1 MSIEVHAINFHSQDC
16 SSSSC
21 LTAFKN
27 IALMYELSVGIKNKE
42 SREQMAFA
50 IVINEKG
57 GQPRRQEFLKG
68 EITIG
73 RVQGND
79 IVLPKQNVSKRHSRV
94 VLKNGKFVITDL
106 KSTNGTY
113 VNGRKITTPMVIKET
128 DKIYIGDFVL
138 SAELSDG
145 SAEGAS
151 SPGLAPPPPPP
162 ANSLAGS
169 RPAFPGN
176 MPSKTIAS
184 GVSPFQD
191 PPGAP
196 ANAAPPVPS
205 LGAHTPPPPPNQ
217 PAPPASVS
225 QSPFGSANDAVAP
238 SQAQSNGLPTGNLS
252 MGGASPSPF
261 AAQREE
267 TPEPVPVQQASAP
280 SIQKTPPTPSPSPA
294 SPFGSTPEVNTPEPV
309 RPAASMSG
317 VQQVASQSAPS
328 ISPASVEV
336 DASVFDGESDNA
348 QLVKIHQAL
357 NDGLAQR
364 QLTAPTRYRPGQ
376 SLNPSLIDAA
386 HDILKGFTQEHSED
400 GIALIM
406 NEAFGVGALQ
416 PLIEDESVKEIY
428 LNGAHQLVYMQQ
440 SYPTAHVSSPF
451 TSTEQAT
458 RAAMRILNGLGREG
472 QTCAEGRLGPFR
484 TFVDLEGAEGPYVCL
499 QRVRQPHQ
507 LSGLVGV
514 GQIDQ
519 QLAQSISDVIGRGGK
534 LVIAGA
540 STASQSLFTSAIAQE
555 LFQSKRTVLVGVHQH
570 LGSNPSWLTTEGSDE
585 ALDGVARLNPEAIII
600 SDQPALSGNKML
612 ETLSSASAGILTLT
626 ARDVNSA
633 FAKLR
638 RRAGDDTLAVE
649 ATDAVIFVQSQGDEV
664 QVTDV
669 YHVGQGQL
677 VFSQGAWSGHLA

>member
-1 MSIEVHAINFHSQDC
+1 
-16 SSSSC
+16 
-21 LTAFKN
+21 
-27 IALMYELSVGIKNKE
+27 
-42 SREQMAFA
+42 MAFA

-145 SAEGAS
+145 SAESAS
-151 SPGLAPPPPPP
+151 SPGIAPPPPPP
-162 ANSLAGS
+162 TNSLAGS

-196 ANAAPPVPS
+196 AQAGPPVPS
-205 LGAHTPPPPPNQ
+205 LGVQTPPPPPSPTPAPAASSPFGANSDAAGSGAVGQ
-217 PAPPASVS
+217 AQPSGLGAGSASIGGAPPSPFAAKRDETPEPPKPAQPAQPVVSPSVPAPPASS
-225 QSPFGSANDAVAP
+225 VAP
-238 SQAQSNGLPTGNLS
+238 S
-252 MGGASPSPF
+252 
-261 AAQREE
+261 
-267 TPEPVPVQQASAP
+267 
-280 SIQKTPPTPSPSPA
+280 
-294 SPFGSTPEVNTPEPV
+294 SPFGSTPVPQTAEPV
-309 RPAASMSG
+309 RPMLALSG
-317 VQQVASQSAPS
+317 AQSVSGLNVPS
-328 ISPASVEV
+328 ISPASVEL

-357 NDGLAQR
+357 NDGLTQR
-364 QLTAPTRYRPGQ
+364 QLKAPTRYRPGQ
-376 SLNPSLIDAA
+376 SLNPSLVTAA
-386 HDILKGFTQEHSED
+386 QEILQEFTQEHSED

-428 LNGAHQLVYMQQ
+428 LNGAHQLVYLQQ
-440 SYPTAHVSSPF
+440 SQQVSETVSSPF
-451 TSTEQAT
+451 TSIEQAK

-472 QTCAEGRLGPFR
+472 QTSAEGRLGPFR
-484 TFVDLEGAEGPYVCL
+484 AFVDLDGAEGPYVCL
-499 QRVRQPHQ
+499 QRVRQPHS
-507 LSGLVGV
+507 LSGLVSQ
-514 GQIDQ
+514 GQVDQ
-519 QLAQSISDVIGRGGK
+519 QLAQSISSILERGGK
-534 LVIAGA
+534 LVIAGPSC
-540 STASQSLFTSAIAQE
+540 STQSMLTSAIAQE
-555 LFQSKRTVLVGVHQH
+555 LFHSKRALLVGVNQH
-570 LGSNPSWLTTEGSDE
+570 LGSDPSWLTLEGSDE
-585 ALDGVARLNPEAIII
+585 ALDGVARLSPDAVII
-600 SDQPALSGNKML
+600 SDQPALAGDKMF
-612 ETLSSASAGILTLT
+612 ETLSAASAGILTLT
-626 ARDVNSA
+626 ARDVNGAVS
-633 FAKLR
+633 KMR

-649 ATDAVIFVQSQGDEV
+649 AADAVIFVQGRGDEIM
-664 QVTDV
+664 VTDV
-669 YHVGQGQL
+669 YHVSQGQL